1 MKYKSHVVKRNI
13 ITVYISKNNKIH
25 KNEFI
30 QLLQI
35 LSIYLNSLCE
45 WFLFS
50 HSSPC
55 CCNSNCLAM
64 LWSIAVIVHT
74 YTHSSVPPSLFGYNS
89 CNFFSVHIVYV
100 LFSWNRRKLQRH
112 TLYSQRSSLRALF
125 HRGDFQT
132 ITK

>member
-13 ITVYISKNNKIH
+13 ITFYISKNNKIH

-89 CNFFSVHIVYV
+89 CNFSLYTLYMFFSVEIGGNY
-100 LFSWNRRKLQRH
+100 KD
-112 TLYSQRSSLRALF
+112 TLCILNALACARF
-125 HRGDFQT
+125 FIEEIFRQ
-132 ITK
+132 